1 MGNTLLTFVLSSGG
15 TTAVIFII
23 LFFYPDNVKKWVS
36 NIAWVLSRIWGRLEY
51 IAIKNEIEGKLNS
64 FVGNLSTK
72 TTVDFPEVSIK
83 WAGRDEKEELIFDDL
98 EAVIVMHDRKYRYR
112 NFVHA
117 AYFFVSET
125 LLKRTK
131 NHLSPNLK
139 KSLDLYA
146 TKDILEQEGVASIEQ
161 FITDYIN
168 PEVERNEDVRLFLRQ
183 FNGINKIGIF
193 FPILI
198 QELTRL
204 GSKTLLSKN
213 NQEAIIEVKGL
224 IDFLEALSNR
234 KVGEKAP
241 EAFFG
246 NYMRCA
252 VKIVASWRTREA
264 RKVDPQVERILIECK
279 KGCENIYVMGSAKED
294 SKEFIEDVIEK
305 LLTINKSLQ
314 VLKRL
319 SFKAEVFI
327 DDERKEVT
335 DYFVHIH
342 NPTAIK
348 YLYE

>member
-1 MGNTLLTFVLSSGG
+1 MGAILLTFTLTLGF
-15 TTAVIFII
+15 TTASIFIV

-36 NIAWVLSRIWGRLEY
+36 NIAWVLSRIWNGLEY

-64 FVGNLSTK
+64 FIGNLSTQ

-98 EAVIVMHDRKYRYR
+98 EVVIVMHDRKYRYR

-139 KSLDLYA
+139 KSLDLFA
-146 TKDILEQEGVASIEQ
+146 TKEILEKEGMASIEQ
-161 FITDYIN
+161 FINDYIN
-168 PEVERNEDVRLFLRQ
+168 PEVERSEDIKMFLRQ

-204 GSKTLLSKN
+204 GNKTLLSTN
-213 NQEAIIEVKGL
+213 NKEAITEVKRL
-224 IDFLEALSNR
+224 IDFLETLSNR

-246 NYMRCA
+246 DYMRCA
-252 VKIVASWRTREA
+252 VKIVASWSTREA
-264 RKVDPQVERILIECK
+264 RKVDPQVERISLECK
-279 KGCENIYVMGSAKED
+279 RGCENIYVMGSAKED

-305 LLTINKSLQ
+305 ALTVNKSLQ
-314 VLKRL
+314 VIKRL
-319 SFKAEVFI
+319 SFTAEVFI
-327 DDERKEVT
+327 GKERKEVQ
-335 DYFVHIH
+335 DYFVHVH